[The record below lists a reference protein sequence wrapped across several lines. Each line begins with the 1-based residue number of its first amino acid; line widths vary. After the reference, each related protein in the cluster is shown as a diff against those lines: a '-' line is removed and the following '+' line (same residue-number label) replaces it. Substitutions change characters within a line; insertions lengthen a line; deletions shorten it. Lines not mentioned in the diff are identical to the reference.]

1 MSASSH
7 RLIIASRNQKKTG
20 EIRALLAPWHIDVC
34 SVADFPDV
42 PETVEDGDSFA
53 DHFFETFHDFVG
65 QQLNDKRTIGWD
77 GLVQERAHSD
87 REGFDLFISLVRTF
101 ASRRLPEDE

>member
-1 MSASSH
+1 MKGKSDLLEYLLMTESRPGMYFGSYSVHDVRRHLDGWRAH
-7 RLIIASRNQKKTG
+7 RRI
-20 EIRALLAPWHIDVC
+20 
-34 SVADFPDV
+34 
-42 PETVEDGDSFA
+42 VEDGDSFA

-87 REGFDLFISLVRTF
+87 REGFDLFMSLVRTF